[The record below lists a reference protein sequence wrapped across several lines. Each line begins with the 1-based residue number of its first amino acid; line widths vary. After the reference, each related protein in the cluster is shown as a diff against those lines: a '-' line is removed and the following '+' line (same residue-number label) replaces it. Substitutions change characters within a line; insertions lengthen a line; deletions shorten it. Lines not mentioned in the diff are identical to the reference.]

1 MPTARKPTAADA
13 YDRVQVTS
21 RAALRRW
28 LTAHHANSP
37 GVWVVAFKKHTGKVH
52 IGIGDIGEEA
62 LCFGWVDSKV
72 GRVDEDR
79 SMLLITPRKPKSSWS
94 RVNKERIE
102 RLTAAG
108 LMQPAGI
115 AAVDRAKE
123 TGTWN
128 ALDDVERLALP
139 EDLRRRFD
147 EEAATARK
155 NFEAFPRSAKRA
167 ILEWI
172 QTAKKAETRAKRI
185 EETVTQAAKGVRAN
199 QWRG

>member
-1 MPTARKPTAADA
+1 M
-13 YDRVQVTS
+13 
-21 RAALRRW
+21 
-28 LTAHHANSP
+28 
-37 GVWVVAFKKHTGKVH
+37 
-52 IGIGDIGEEA
+52 
-62 LCFGWVDSKV
+62 
-72 GRVDEDR
+72 
-79 SMLLITPRKPKSSWS
+79 
-94 RVNKERIE
+94 
-102 RLTAAG
+102 
-108 LMQPAGI
+108 

-147 EEAATARK
+147 EDAAAART
-155 NFEAFPRSAKRA
+155 NFDAFPRSAKRA

-185 EETVTQAAKGVRAN
+185 EETVALAAKGVRAN